1 MSDNSNNGTK
11 GGNQLIAKHPIIANI
26 IIIIIIAIIGIY
38 AVYLVIALFTKHGQ
52 SDTVP
57 AVENMSYTQAINILH
72 DEGFRV
78 DIRDSVY
85 RDDVRPGYV
94 VEQFPKPNSVVKPGR
109 KIFLY
114 INSVHPKEVVIDDDN
129 HPTEYALKGVS
140 SRSAQAKLE
149 ELGFKHV
156 RIRMVLGSSDRVVK
170 VTANGKP
177 VYKTQKI
184 PVNANMVLEIADG
197 RLDALK
203 DSLQTLEYLEY
214 SREERSSGGESDY
227 LDESEQGNHAAES
240 EESGDY
246 DPDAFN

>member
-1 MSDNSNNGTK
+1 MSDKNNNP
-11 GGNQLIAKHPIIANI
+11 GGLGKLMSKHPIIANI
-26 IIIIIIAIIGIY
+26 IIIMLIAVIGIY

-52 SDTVP
+52 SDVVP

-72 DEGFRV
+72 DDGFRV

-129 HPTEYALKGVS
+129 HPQEYALKGVS

-156 RIRMVLGSSDRVVK
+156 RIMMVLGSSDRVVK
-170 VTANGKP
+170 LTANGKP

-184 PVNANMVLEIADG
+184 PVNANIVLEIADG

-203 DSLQTLEYLEY
+203 DSLQTLEYMEY
-214 SREERSSGGESDY
+214 TRESGSEDAGSDY
-227 LDESEQGNHAAES
+227 FDET
-240 EESGDY
+240 EEGGTTSGETGDY
-246 DPDAFN
+246 EPDAFN